1 MLGSIFEKISI
12 TGSDESG
19 VTMVETAV
27 TLPLF
32 VLVLF
37 GLIQW
42 GLILSGELTLR
53 NAAAVAARSMIVGTT
68 PPTSTEVEAI
78 ARAAMRPML
87 DPDTNSTTIVSDP
100 DYTSGGLSGAKR
112 VQISHSY
119 PLLFSFVVPG
129 SGANFTMNAEAIMK

>member
-1 MLGSIFEKISI
+1 MLGTNKIIKSRC
-12 TGSDESG
+12 SLDERG
-19 VTMVETAV
+19 VAMVETAI

-32 VLVLF
+32 VLILF

-42 GLILSGELTLR
+42 GMILAGELTLR
-53 NAAAVAARSMIVGTT
+53 NAAAVAARSMIVGST
-68 PPTSTEVEAI
+68 PPTSTQVEAT
-78 ARAAMRPML
+78 AKAAMRPLL
-87 DPDTNSTTIVSDP
+87 DPDNNTTSVVSDP

-129 SGANFTMNAEAIMK
+129 SAGTFTMNAEAVMK